1 MVTPDTTSLV
11 TILNSIAVPVV
22 LFRAER
28 LLLANTPAAELLG
41 YRSEELTRLTW
52 HHLIPQNSE
61 SALQRIISNG
71 SGQLWLMSATGQLLD
86 TEWVIQPASY
96 AGQSVKMATLRRA
109 VVVTNIRPEKT
120 PENNPNHENALFKRL
135 RQYSHKLENLVNTRS
150 QELQE
155 ERRRLQIILDT
166 VHEGIFYMEDYTFQ
180 YANPAFCRMVG
191 YTLAELVGQTLSLL
205 RVPVDT
211 PEVDPFLL
219 LLLEEES
226 KHRNETGLRRRDGTI
241 IYVRMTFT
249 LVGNPGE
256 TPTRVVAAVHDITAE
271 RRLQEQRTRF
281 IANAAHELRTPL
293 TSFGLRLHMLRKQPE
308 KAPQHLENL
317 ERVTAYM
324 KHLVEE
330 MVDLTR
336 FEKGIIELNRAIT
349 PVQPLVLEAM
359 MTYEPIARQQQI
371 LLVHDMPKEKIVA
384 DVDRHRMVQL
394 VGNLI
399 INAIQDSPPQNEVI
413 VRVRQLSE
421 PGLDYVLVEV
431 EDFGEGIIPELLP
444 EAIFAPFSRP
454 GSGNHHSTGLGLA
467 LAREIVT
474 LHGGIIRAQS
484 TPGTGS
490 IFSVYLPLP
499 PEATDAEQ
507 WATPSPD

>member
-1 MVTPDTTSLV
+1 MVIPNTTSLV
-11 TILNSIAVPVV
+11 LIVNSIATPVI
-22 LFRAER
+22 LFHQER
-28 LLLANTPAAELLG
+28 ILLGNTAASELLAYPPEALNQ
-41 YRSEELTRLTW
+41 LTW
-52 HHLIPQNSE
+52 YHLIPQNTE
-61 SALQRIISNG
+61 NTLHKLFSNQG
-71 SGQLWLMSATGQLLD
+71 GQLWLMTANGQLLD
-86 TEWVIQPASY
+86 SEWAIQPAPF
-96 AGQSVKMATLRRA
+96 AGQHCFMATLRRA
-109 VVVTNIRPEKT
+109 VTVANTHMDKT
-120 PENNPNHENALFKRL
+120 LPNNHENALFKRL
-135 RQYSHKLENLVNTRS
+135 RQYSQRLENLVNTRN

-166 VHEGIFYMEDYTFQ
+166 VREGIFYMEDYTFQ

-191 YTLAELVGQTLSLL
+191 YTVSELVGQTLSLL
-205 RVPVDT
+205 RIPIDT
-211 PEVDPFLL
+211 AEVDPFLL

-226 KHRNETGLRRRDGTI
+226 KARNETGLRCRDGRI

-256 TPTRVVAAVHDITAE
+256 QPTRVVAAVHDITAE
-271 RRLQEQRTRF
+271 RQLQEQRSRF

-308 KAPQHLENL
+308 KAAQHLDNL

-336 FEKGIIELNRAIT
+336 FEKGVIELNRAIT
-349 PVQPLVLEAM
+349 PIQPLILEAM
-359 MTYEPIARQQQI
+359 TTYEPIARQKQI
-371 LLVHDMPKEKIVA
+371 VLVHDMPKEKIVA
-384 DVDRHRMVQL
+384 DVDRHRIVQL
-394 VGNLI
+394 VANLI
-399 INAIQDSPPQNEVI
+399 VNGIQDSSPQSEVI
-413 VRVRQLSE
+413 IRLQQLSE
-421 PGLDYVLVEV
+421 PGVDYVLLEV
-431 EDFGEGIIPELLP
+431 EDSGEGIPAELLP
-444 EAIFAPFSRP
+444 DAIFAPFSRP
-454 GSGNHHSTGLGLA
+454 GNGNHRTTAFGLA

-484 TPGTGS
+484 IVGTGS

-499 PEATDAEQ
+499 PEAADAQQ